1 MIMTISQDEQG
12 LFIGVEK
19 WELRPTTPSG
29 FKVHEQI
36 SVQYVT
42 GEPSAVLTEDASAAN
57 PYQERWKASLMPMH
71 DVVKHPKIDIDGYKF
86 LDYVMLASML
96 LGIAGMIWMLIKL

>member
-36 SVQYVT
+36 SVQYVI
-42 GEPSAVLTEDASAAN
+42 GYCRYDLDAN
-57 PYQERWKASLMPMH
+57 KTLRN
-71 DVVKHPKIDIDGYKF
+71 
-86 LDYVMLASML
+86 
-96 LGIAGMIWMLIKL
+96 